1 MTDGAGSPLVPDAP
15 AAPSAAAARGAR
27 RRERTRRALLD
38 AAREVVGEKGI
49 DATTIGEIAERADVG
64 FGSFYNHFGTK
75 DDLVDALL
83 EDAVVGHREV
93 IDASNLAFSRPAE
106 LLANA
111 TYLTVHQAAVD
122 PLWGWIVLRLGT
134 GRLDLV
140 APLMVGLERDV
151 REGIAAGDF
160 GEASPEL
167 LMAVVAGSVL
177 AAMGGRLT
185 GTLVAQD
192 EWPFVESVLRQVGL
206 TPHAARSTVR
216 RVQAA
221 RPLTSTASRPP
232 PAEPPDR
239 PPRASAQT

>member
-1 MTDGAGSPLVPDAP
+1 VRGGAGSPLAPDAP

-27 RRERTRRALLD
+27 RRERTRRALLE
-38 AAREVVGEKGI
+38 AAREVIGEKGI
-49 DATTIGEIAERADVG
+49 DAATIGEIAERADVG

-93 IDASNLAFSRPAE
+93 IDTSNLAFSRPAE

-160 GEASPEL
+160 ADASPEL

-192 EWPFVESVLRQVGL
+192 EWLFVESVLRQVGL

-221 RPLTSTASRPP
+221 RTPMTRPLSHHHPSPGEVPP
-232 PAEPPDR
+232 CD
-239 PPRASAQT
+239 S